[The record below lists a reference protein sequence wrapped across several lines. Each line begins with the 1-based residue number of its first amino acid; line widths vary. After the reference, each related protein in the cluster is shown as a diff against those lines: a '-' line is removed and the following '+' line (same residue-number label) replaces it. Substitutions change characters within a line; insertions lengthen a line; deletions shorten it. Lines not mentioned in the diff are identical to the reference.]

1 MDKRDGEM
9 KIRLEELF
17 HSVADLSA
25 AARARYFAEHD
36 IDPKTQREVEELVS
50 FDAMNTTSLERD
62 IGRIALGAIA
72 RVEPQD
78 LSCGPYYLR
87 SLLGRGGMGSVYLAE
102 RVDGEIRQRVAV
114 KLLRPGAD
122 HPQLR
127 QRFLA
132 ERQILATLSH
142 PNIARLLDAGHRDDG
157 QPYLVMEHV
166 EGKTIDAYTAG
177 LGLRDKVTLFLKV
190 CAAVSYLHRN
200 LVVHRDLKPA
210 NILVTDEG
218 EPKLLDFGIA
228 KILDLTTDSTVT
240 SLRMLTPDY
249 ASPEQVAGGPV
260 STATDIYSLGAVLYK
275 ILTGVSPH
283 QFEGD
288 STDAIA
294 LAISSRQI
302 TPAKLRPAL
311 KGDLENILLKALRV
325 EPQERYATI
334 EQFSEDL
341 ENYLGSRPIRARKG
355 DAWYRTRKF
364 LRRHWL
370 PVAATTLAAG
380 GLSAGV
386 LVANHQ
392 RAIAQR
398 RFGEVRQLANVFL
411 FEFERS
417 IRDVPGTLDARNLVA
432 STGQRYLKEL
442 AAESRYDP
450 TLVREI
456 AAAYERLAD
465 IQDSIRSGGGKSP
478 GDTDSLI
485 QSLEIHRRLGDDRS
499 TNPAFRRKYIEL
511 ASLLGYWY
519 QDERNAR
526 EAARWAD
533 EAMGLS
539 EKWVEAEPRNV
550 DALAAATAA
559 FMRGATTQE
568 VGGQI
573 ASAVRSIEKSAAFG
587 ERALAA
593 APGDETVRI
602 LVSDCHRIYSELLVN
617 VSRYS
622 DALFHGRHALELI
635 EPLWVRNPHDPL
647 LRLKLLHADSCVG
660 ITERHLGEADRSH
673 LELALPYLQRA
684 LSLADENM
692 RADPRNARSKSSFI
706 AHSSRLCHLL
716 TSMKRF
722 AAARRLSEKANE
734 VARELVALDPG
745 SRRSWYL
752 LGIIQVD
759 LGWMYLKSGEPSKA
773 RTAFLASNEG
783 FMRGLSMDPTDAVI
797 LECRAGQFEGL
808 ARAAMLSGDRRE
820 ARRWMR
826 QCLEVMTG
834 MIRRDPSA
842 KSYIADFSDKLTLA
856 RKIGMSTAEL
866 D

>member
-1 MDKRDGEM
+1 M

-17 HSVADLSA
+17 HTVADLST

-36 IDPKTQREVEELVS
+36 IDPNTRREVEELVS
-50 FDAMNTTSLERD
+50 FDSINSTSLERD
-62 IGRIALGAIA
+62 LGQVALGALA

-78 LSCGPYYLR
+78 LSCGPYYLG

-102 RVDGEIRQRVAV
+102 RVDGEITQRVAV
-114 KLLRPGAD
+114 KLLHPGAD
-122 HPQLR
+122 HPRLR

-142 PNIARLLDAGHRDDG
+142 PNIARLLDAGHREDG
-157 QPYLVMEHV
+157 QPYLVMEYV
-166 EGKTIDAYTAG
+166 EGKAIDAYTTG
-177 LGLRDKVTLFLKV
+177 LSIRHKVILFLKV

-200 LVVHRDLKPA
+200 LVVHRDLKPG

-228 KILDLTTDSTVT
+228 KMLDLTTDSTAT
-240 SLRMLTPDY
+240 GMRMLTPDY
-249 ASPEQVAGGPV
+249 ASPEQVAGMAVG
-260 STATDIYSLGAVLYK
+260 TATDIYSVGAVLYK
-275 ILTGVSPH
+275 LLTGASPH
-283 QFEGD
+283 RLDGD
-288 STDAIA
+288 SAAAIA
-294 LAISSRQI
+294 LAISGRQI
-302 TPAKLRPAL
+302 PPPSRLAPAL
-311 KGDLENILLKALRV
+311 TGDLEIIVMKALRR
-325 EPQERYATI
+325 EPQERYATM

-341 ENYLGSRPIRARKG
+341 ENYLGSRPLRARKG
-355 DAWYRTRKF
+355 DAWYHTRKF

-370 PVAATTLAAG
+370 PVAATALAVS

-398 RFGEVRQLANVFL
+398 RFVDVRRLANVFL

-432 STGQRYLKEL
+432 SMGQRYLREL

-450 TLVREI
+450 TLEREI
-456 AAAYERLAD
+456 AEAYERLAD

-478 GDTDSLI
+478 GATDSLL

-499 TNPAFRRKYIEL
+499 GIPALRRKYIEL

-519 QDERNAR
+519 QDEHNAK

-539 EKWVEAEPRNV
+539 EKWVMAEPRSV
-550 DALAAATAA
+550 DALAAAAAA
-559 FMRGATTQE
+559 FMRGATTRE
-568 VGGQI
+568 VGGHI
-573 ASAVRSIEKSAAFG
+573 ASAVRSIEKSTAFG

-593 APGDETVRI
+593 APQDETVRI

-617 VSRYS
+617 VKRYS
-622 DALFHGRHALELI
+622 DALSHGRRSLELI
-635 EPLWVRNPHDPL
+635 EPLWVRNPHDPR
-647 LRLKLLHADSCVG
+647 LRLKFLLANSCVG
-660 ITERHLGEADRSH
+660 IAEHPLGEADRTH
-673 LELALPYLQRA
+673 LELALPYLERA
-684 LSLADENM
+684 LSLADETM

-706 AHSSRLCHLL
+706 AHCSRLTHLL
-716 TSMKRF
+716 TTMKRF
-722 AAARRLSEKANE
+722 DAAERLSKKANE
-734 VARELVALDPG
+734 VARELIVLDPG

-752 LGIIQVD
+752 LGVIQLD
-759 LGWMYLKSGEPSKA
+759 LGWMYIKSGEPTKA
-773 RTAFLASNEG
+773 RKAFLASDEG
-783 FMRGLSMDPTDAVI
+783 FVRGLAMDPTDAVI
-797 LECRAGQFEGL
+797 LECRAAQFEGL
-808 ARAAMLSGDRRE
+808 ARAAFLSGDMRE

-834 MIRRDPSA
+834 MVRRDPSA
-842 KSYIADFSDKLTLA
+842 KNYIADYSDKLRLA
-856 RKIGMSTAEL
+856 RQIGMSTKEL